1 MREEGNRRARLS
13 GSPWKALAPPDPGIS
28 LELCLRPSY
37 LFIVRVYILGETDV
51 QALLLTHTPMLQE
64 PFIIRA
70 LGKDP
75 LGLSYRSCMHWL
87 S

>member
-1 MREEGNRRARLS
+1 M
-13 GSPWKALAPPDPGIS
+13 
-28 LELCLRPSY
+28 RPSY

-70 LGKDP
+70 LGEDP
-75 LGLSYRSCMHWL
+75 LGLSYRSCVHWPSGPAGENL
-87 S
+87 LPSIPSLPPSFRGFVTNAAYW